1 MKIEN
6 KQNKTKNNN
15 KDEIKNRNKNKN
27 KNKNKNESI
36 NKKCIKI
43 NNYFSIL
50 QKEYLHTC
58 KRTK

>member
-1 MKIEN
+1 MKIEF

-15 KDEIKNRNKNKN
+15 KDEIKN

>member
-1 MKIEN
+1 MKVEF

-15 KDEIKNRNKNKN
+15 KDEIKNKN

>member
-1 MKIEN
+1 MKKEN

-15 KDEIKNRNKNKN
+15 KDEIINKNKN